1 MLITLLLSAASVY
14 AQISTNIDSLR
25 INGARYMSEG
35 EYVDAS
41 VCFQTAMVLGDS
53 SLTTL
58 QVLKTCF
65 YELKQNEAYE
75 RTSRLLEEIALRSHK
90 SDIWKFNVNKIEDT
104 ISITR
109 KDSLFALPYL
119 KPDIIAGLLDS
130 IHKIWA
136 YAQHSLSRNQKVMSE
151 STIFNLFSTE
161 DHRID
166 SLLQI
171 SKDYYESKRKYLR
184 RDIGL
189 NANGNFTENFQASTI
204 DMDRLPYRR
213 KFSAGLDWN
222 LLRDGLLD
230 RKIDAK
236 ILSNEEEI
244 NDIQLR
250 SQLPVSTISLLYERI
265 NALFAYQNMRV
276 LELRAKLLSMK
287 LPLAKELL
295 ARKQIPRIDLMK
307 IEQQQTDV
315 EGMLALYAAYGITLN
330 DSIVKDSSM
339 FDAIPNFNLDP
350 LMIAA
355 SDSTLEEDYSRISHL
370 TEENVRYN
378 YHPIKSINIDVKTN
392 YNLYDY
398 DKSINAKRNF
408 FNVALAA
415 SAPLSLLLQNKK
427 TLIKNE
433 AAMKTAQMEE
443 QKMQISEEDRNTFY
457 ALKYKQKQYLNYFSK
472 LNYYE
477 ELLRVQRVRNTY
489 QDLNFKPLEA
499 LNEIDEY
506 LALKIEQIDVLR
518 EMYLDLLKYFARHPK
533 VNISDYAKTTASPG
547 SEYGSDEPYTKSI
560 YIWSS
565 AYKNLSLAFIT
576 EYLTVNHFSNAIV
589 SIPQQSSS
597 RIIAL
602 QLIKDLQM
610 QGKRVE
616 VLIGDPG
623 LLDEKDIKSRLA
635 SQLKGIDLS
644 NVSAL
649 HLDVEPHTLSDW
661 YTNRAALTAKYINV
675 LHEAQSFCNSQ
686 QISLSVSIPLSFN
699 DTILRAVYQSA
710 QHVYLM
716 AYEHKDVS
724 YIQRKTAYMRSL
736 APDRTIICIRVKDFD
751 SLHEMDSFTEQ
762 MVKTMNLSTVCIHGL
777 SEMMMMERKN

>member
-1 MLITLLLSAASVY
+1 
-14 AQISTNIDSLR
+14 
-25 INGARYMSEG
+25 MSEG
-35 EYVDAS
+35 KYVDAS

-65 YELKQNEAYE
+65 TELKQNEAYD
-75 RTSRLLEEIALRSHK
+75 RTSRLLEEVALRSHQPEN
-90 SDIWKFNVNKIEDT
+90 WNLNVNNPEDT
-104 ISITR
+104 ISMSM
-109 KDSLFALPYL
+109 KDSLFVLPYL
-119 KPDIIAGLLDS
+119 QPEIIAGLLDS
-130 IHKIWA
+130 IHKIWS
-136 YAQHSLSRNQKVMSE
+136 YAQHSLSTNQKVMTDSM
-151 STIFNLFSTE
+151 IGNLFSPE
-161 DHRID
+161 NHRMD
-166 SLLQI
+166 SLLKI
-171 SKDYYESKRKYLR
+171 SKDYYESKKKYLR

-189 NANGNFTENFQASTI
+189 NANSNFTENFQSSSI
-204 DMDRLPYRR
+204 EMDRLPYRR
-213 KFSAGLDWN
+213 KFSAGLEWN
-222 LLRDGLLD
+222 VLRGGLFD
-230 RKIDAK
+230 RKIDTK

-244 NDIQLR
+244 TNIQLR
-250 SQLPVSTISLLYERI
+250 SQLPVSMISLLYERI
-265 NALFAYQNMRV
+265 NALFAYQNLRV
-276 LELRAKLLSMK
+276 LALRAKLLSMK

-295 ARKQIPRIDLMK
+295 ARKQIPRINLMK
-307 IEQQQTDV
+307 IEQQQADV
-315 EGMLALYAAYGITLN
+315 EGMLAVYAAYGITLS
-330 DSIVKDSSM
+330 DSIAKDSSM
-339 FDAIPNFNLDP
+339 FYSIPNFDLDP
-350 LMIAA
+350 LMMAA
-355 SDSTLEEDYSRISHL
+355 SEHTLEKDYGRISHL

-378 YHPIKSINIDVKTN
+378 YHPIKSVSVDVKTN

-398 DKSINAKRNF
+398 DKTINAKRNF
-408 FNVALAA
+408 FNIALAA

-427 TLIKNE
+427 ALIKNE

-506 LALKIEQIDVLR
+506 LALKIEQTNILR

-533 VNISDYAKTTASPG
+533 VNISDYAKANATPG
-547 SEYGSDEPYTKSI
+547 SEHSSDEPYTKSI
-560 YIWSS
+560 YVWSS
-565 AYKNLSLAFIT
+565 AYKNLSPAFIT

-589 SIPQQSSS
+589 SVPQQSSS

-602 QLIKDLQM
+602 QLIKELQM

-635 SQLKGIDLS
+635 SQLEGIDLS

-675 LHEAQSFCNSQ
+675 LEEAHSFCNNE
-686 QISLSVSIPLSFN
+686 QISLSVSIPLSYN
-699 DTILRAVYQSA
+699 DTILRAVYQNA

-762 MVKTMNLSTVCIHGL
+762 MVKTMNLSIVCIHGL
-777 SEMMMMERKN
+777 SEMMMMEGKN